1 MDNMKVTVVGDGA
14 VGKTCLLL
22 TYTTGQCPGDYVP
35 TIFDN
40 YNANV
45 CVDGQL
51 GQLSMWDTAGQED
64 YDRLRPLSY
73 PGTDVF
79 LACYSTCSP
88 STLANLRHKW
98 LEEIR
103 LHAGRGATV
112 VLVGTKS
119 DARSDPEIIA
129 KLLQRNLAPV
139 SYEEGAAFAKE
150 AGCAAFIECSSVQGD
165 GVKEVFDE
173 AVRAGRRAHAE
184 KIKVQRKAR
193 RGIYARIASAL
204 SLR

>member
-73 PGTDVF
+73 PGVDVS

-88 STLANLRHKW
+88 SRKHALLDLEVQVMAGLARLRELADPTHM
-98 LEEIR
+98 R
-103 LHAGRGATV
+103 L
-112 VLVGTKS
+112 
-119 DARSDPEIIA
+119 ARPPEPP
-129 KLLQRNLAPV
+129 RHR
-139 SYEEGAAFAKE
+139 SHEGAVVCHSRPAQSLIF
-150 AGCAAFIECSSVQGD
+150 SLL
-165 GVKEVFDE
+165 
-173 AVRAGRRAHAE
+173 
-184 KIKVQRKAR
+184 
-193 RGIYARIASAL
+193 L
-204 SLR
+204 S